1 MAGVDQGRGDSGY
14 WRWCAQARQ
23 WISQGSAVV
32 AGADKRSDGESGCEQ
47 GQRWLWLRALVTA
60 VAQGGGSTG
69 CESGLERK
77 EAGREDDMNSKR
89 LPLLLLL

>member
-1 MAGVDQGRGDSGY
+1 M
-14 WRWCAQARQ
+14 Q
-23 WISQGSAVV
+23 WLSQGSAS
-32 AGADKRSDGESGCEQ
+32 AGAHVSSGWCKRWRRKQ

-69 CESGLERK
+69 CGSGSERK